1 MVAEA
6 SVSFQNADIMAAE
19 EGSSTT
25 TVTIMMYYT
34 PEFEQK
40 YSDPQATVNSHVAA
54 LNDAFVKSDI
64 NVRMK
69 VHCTEKID
77 VMDSRTDDATARLNA
92 FNAAKGDSDYLLNSA
107 DMAVLLTAEGVSFKK
122 VMTEM

>member
-1 MVAEA
+1 MGTEA
-6 SVSFQNADIMAAE
+6 SVSFQNSDIMVAE
-19 EGSSTT
+19 ERASIT
-25 TVTIMMYYT
+25 TVSIMMYYT

-54 LNDAFVKSDI
+54 LNDAFTKSDI
-64 NVRMK
+64 NVRLA

-77 VMDSRTDDATARLNA
+77 IMDSRTDDAKARLNA

-107 DMAVLLTAEGVSFKK
+107 DMAMLLTAEGVSFEK
-122 VMTEM
+122 VIM